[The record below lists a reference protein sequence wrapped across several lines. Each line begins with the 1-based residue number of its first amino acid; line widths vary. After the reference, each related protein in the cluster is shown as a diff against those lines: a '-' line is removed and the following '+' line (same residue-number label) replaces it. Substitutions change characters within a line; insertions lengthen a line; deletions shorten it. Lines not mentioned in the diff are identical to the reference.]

1 MKDPNK
7 FHPGCRSES
16 CRYYNSAMLMKCDA
30 VADVF
35 LRKDLD
41 SLETPH
47 EFACV
52 RLSCYDP
59 LEILERFKIEYWN
72 LGAEKRVKILDRY
85 AGKEHTIESL
95 IEALNNIDPNGL
107 KL

>member
-7 FHPGCRSES
+7 FHPGCENENCWHYKEEALLNCNAIQDIYISDTCER
-16 CRYYNSAMLMKCDA
+16 
-30 VADVF
+30 
-35 LRKDLD
+35 
-41 SLETPH
+41 ETPH
-47 EFACV
+47 EFACS
-52 RLSCYDP
+52 RLTCYRP
-59 LEILERFKIEYWN
+59 HEVLERFKIEYWN

-95 IEALNNIDPNGL
+95 IEALNHIDPNGL